1 MSKRWLNLQSHAYA
15 AKKESNSP
23 RSACWTLAVLFRIQP
38 HKAAVTGEITV
49 AVVEVMPE
57 SASLFVDSISEG
69 DESAEGEWMSRLD
82 EAPREIND
90 MDEPDTDAKK
100 P

>member
-1 MSKRWLNLQSHAYA
+1 M
-15 AKKESNSP
+15 
-23 RSACWTLAVLFRIQP
+23 
-38 HKAAVTGEITV
+38 

-82 EAPREIND
+82 EAPREISD
-90 MDEPDTDAKK
+90 MDEPESDAKK